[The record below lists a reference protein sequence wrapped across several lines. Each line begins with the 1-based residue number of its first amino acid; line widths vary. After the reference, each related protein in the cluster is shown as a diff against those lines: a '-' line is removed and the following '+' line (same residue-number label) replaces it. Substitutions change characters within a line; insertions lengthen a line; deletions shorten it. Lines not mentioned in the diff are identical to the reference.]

1 MDVFALVDCNNFYV
15 SCERVFRPALK
26 GKPVVVL
33 SNNDGCVVARS
44 QEAKDL
50 GLAMGIPFFKCKALC
65 ERHQVQVYSS
75 NYTLYGDMSRRVT
88 EVLRQFTPA
97 VEVYS
102 IDESFLGL
110 GRSSEVPFAELGRR
124 IRKEVDN
131 WTGIPVSVGLAG
143 TKTLAKLANKIAKQ
157 TSCSRGVFDLTEQP
171 RCEQVLGEV
180 DVGEVWGIGRQYK
193 TLLNSYGIKTAYQ
206 LTRARDSWIRKHLTV
221 VGLRLVWEL
230 RGISCL
236 PLEQAPA
243 TKKAIARSRS
253 FSRPLQRLDEL
264 KEPVA
269 AHAAA
274 AAQVLRRQ
282 DSVAAC
288 IQVHIETSRFAEPY
302 YGNAASVQLAIP
314 TASTPEL
321 VRLAHRG
328 LERIF
333 KGGYRYRRAG
343 ILLTGIAPRES
354 LQIDMFARDYYD
366 ERKRELMEV
375 ADRLNEKW
383 GRGIV
388 RFAAEG
394 MAQNWRMKQ
403 LRKSP
408 CFTTRWEELPVV
420 RAGN

>member
-15 SCERVFRPALK
+15 SCERVFCPALK

-33 SNNDGCVVARS
+33 SNNDGCIVARS

-65 ERHQVQVYSS
+65 ERHQVRVYSS

-102 IDESFLGL
+102 IDESFLGF
-110 GRSSEVPFAELGRR
+110 GSGNEAPFAELGRR
-124 IRKEVDN
+124 IRKEVDD

-157 TSCSRGVFDLTEQP
+157 TRCGRGVFDLTEQP
-171 RCEQVLGEV
+171 RCEEVLDEV

-206 LTRARDSWIRKHLTV
+206 LTQARDSWIRKHLTV
-221 VGLRLVWEL
+221 VGLRLAWEL
-230 RGISCL
+230 RGVSCL

-243 TKKAIARSRS
+243 PKKAIARSRS
-253 FSRPLQRLDEL
+253 FSRPLHRLDEL

-274 AAQVLRRQ
+274 AAQVLRKQ
-282 DSVAAC
+282 GSVASC
-288 IQVHIETSRFAEPY
+288 IQIHIETSRFAEPY
-302 YGNAASVQLAIP
+302 YGNAVSVQLAVP

-321 VRLAHRG
+321 VRLAHQG
-328 LERIF
+328 LGHIF
-333 KGGYRYRRAG
+333 KEGHRYRRAG

-354 LQIDMFARDYYD
+354 LQIDLFTKGYYND
-366 ERKRELMEV
+366 RKRELMEV
-375 ADRLNEKW
+375 VDRLNEKW
-383 GRGIV
+383 GRGVV

-394 MAQNWRMKQ
+394 LEQNWRMKQ

-420 RAGN
+420 CAGN